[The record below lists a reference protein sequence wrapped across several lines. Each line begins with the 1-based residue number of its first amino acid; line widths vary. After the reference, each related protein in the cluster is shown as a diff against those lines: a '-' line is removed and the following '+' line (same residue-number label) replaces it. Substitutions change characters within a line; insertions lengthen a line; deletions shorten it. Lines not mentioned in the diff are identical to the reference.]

1 MERGMEWAKKRQIS
15 RDMQG
20 AREEDRALAV
30 EKRICAGSIWE
41 KVLQLY
47 RQNVKII
54 VIMR

>member
-1 MERGMEWAKKRQIS
+1 MEWAKKRQIS